1 MLLFALAFCGCGSNL
16 NVSNVLKAQKNYF
29 PDGCTITDPA
39 GATYIYDGET
49 YVLSGEAYRE
59 LMLN

>member
-1 MLLFALAFCGCGSNL
+1 L

-39 GATYIYDGET
+39 GAAYIYNGET
-49 YVLSGEAYRE
+49 YVLSGAAYRE